1 MTESSQTMSKSE
13 QQKRIRKIMIYA
25 LNTAFRAGVIP
36 KKARDNGVMEAE
48 CSEIT
53 VCGKP
58 TIINWCDTGYDEL
71 RVSVW
76 WDYRQE
82 RLPRLMKSKLNDLTL
97 PLPGIYRD
105 RLRLIVGVCASCYFG
120 CRHKGILS
128 DRGHE
133 FFALYIRESTA
144 SYIDELEDV
153 KPFGYSISELSRP
166 LQRMISPAAGGKRG
180 GY

>member
-1 MTESSQTMSKSE
+1 MSKTE
-13 QQKRIRKIMIYA
+13 QQTRIRKIMIYA
-25 LNTAFRAGVIP
+25 LNAALRAGVIP
-36 KKARDNGVMEAE
+36 PEASDNGVTESE

-58 TIINWCDTGYDEL
+58 TIINWCDTGHNEL

-76 WDYRQE
+76 WDYRPE
-82 RLPRLMKSKLNDLTL
+82 RLPRLMKNRLHDLTL

-105 RLRLIVGVCASCYFG
+105 RLRLIVGLCASCYFNCHRKRG
-120 CRHKGILS
+120 VLS
-128 DRGHE
+128 DKGND
-133 FFALYIRESTA
+133 FFAVYVRESTA

-166 LQRMISPAAGGKRG
+166 LQRMISPPAGGKCG
-180 GY
+180 

>member
-1 MTESSQTMSKSE
+1 MRKSE
-13 QQKRIRKIMIYA
+13 QQKRIRKIMIYT
-25 LNTAFRAGVIP
+25 LNAVFRAGIIP
-36 KKARDNGVMEAE
+36 QKARDNGLMESG

-58 TIINWCDTGYDEL
+58 AIVNWCDTGRDEL
-71 RVSVW
+71 RVSTW
-76 WDYRQE
+76 WDYRPE

-105 RLRLIVGVCASCYFG
+105 RLRLIVGVCASCYFD

-128 DRGHE
+128 DRGKE
-133 FFALYIRESTA
+133 FFAVYVRESA
-144 SYIDELEDV
+144 SSYIDELEDM
-153 KPFGYSISELSRP
+153 KPFGYSISKLSRP
-166 LQRMISPAAGGKRG
+166 LQRMTPPPAGGKRG